1 MKETNKLLPFIW
13 KYLKNRKKYLVIL
26 GLISLVSAA
35 EMSVSPYL
43 LKLIIDK
50 AANHFQNKARLL
62 TEILIPAVLY
72 VIAYIILNLTFRL
85 WDYINLKLHPEMK
98 SAITKELFTHLLS
111 HSNTFFQNNFPGSLT
126 KKISDLANNIE
137 LLFSFINGTFIT
149 FVLALMIS
157 SITLFNVVHPL
168 FGVILFSWALIFIYL
183 SYATAKKSEKFAALL
198 SENTSKVDGI
208 ISDSISNIMNVKLF
222 SSAPHEVNHVSY
234 HTAKLVDSERKLQWQ
249 NLKINFIQGLGVTT
263 LDTFMLLALIYCLIH
278 DWVSPGDFALV
289 LILSNSFLRKVR
301 DIGQQILRLSK
312 IIGICN
318 HTINS
323 INIPCEIIDIP
334 NSSFLIVKN
343 GKIEFKNI
351 SFQYENNK
359 PIFNNLNI
367 KINAGEKVGLVGY
380 SGSGKSTFI
389 KLILRLIEPQT
400 GEILIDAQDI
410 KKVTQNSLRQQ
421 IGTIPQHPELFHR
434 TIMENIRFSKTN
446 ANDEDVVFSAIRA
459 RCHEFISELPQKYHS
474 LVGERGIKLSGGQ
487 KQRIAIARIF
497 LKQAPILLLDEA
509 TSALD
514 SITEHAIQKSLDEL
528 MVNKTTIIIAHRL
541 STLKNMD
548 RILVF
553 KDGRIVEDGSLDYLL
568 KNREGDF
575 YKLWH
580 MQSQG
585 ILPIEKPNKQ
595 NIACI

>member
-62 TEILIPAVLY
+62 TEILTPAVLY

-98 SAITKELFTHLLS
+98 SAITKEFFTHLLS
-111 HSNTFFQNNFPGSLT
+111 HSNAFFQNNFPGSLT

-183 SYATAKKSEKFAALL
+183 SYASAKKSEKFAALL

-222 SSAPHEVNHVSY
+222 SSASHEVNYVSY
-234 HTAKLVDSERKLQWQ
+234 HTAKLVDSERKLQWK

-301 DIGQQILRLSK
+301 DIGQQIVRLSK

-334 NSSFLIVKN
+334 NSSSLIVKN

-400 GEILIDAQDI
+400 GEILIDSQDI

-434 TIMENIRFSKTN
+434 TIMENIRFSKAN

-568 KNREGDF
+568 KNRKGDF

-580 MQSQG
+580 MQTQG